1 MESTQA
7 NVTGIPM
14 DPSSMSR
21 SNVQTIGG
29 QGRSAKEAAS
39 EYMNAPRNGPG
50 LDDEVGIVS
59 GGGSNYRST
68 DKDDDINKLPQPA
81 AMVYGDKC
89 VLIDTQEA
97 SKPSKP
103 KGLRK
108 EQFDDIQDWKE
119 EEKEVISEINT
130 QAVTTQER
138 VSVTQPAVESGS
150 LDLMAEMPES
160 NLQITEVADP
170 TELELIPKAAHPAKV
185 RMTRKTR
192 GGTTPPKIIKEV
204 VEKVVYK
211 EKPKPVLKSVK
222 FKGSFG
228 TVTAGYLDVIIDGF
242 QLVLVADMQNDF
254 SYSPPDN
261 EEPIEVMVG
270 DKVYTC
276 LSLGINF
283 NLPAQ
288 NQNITVLM
296 IPSDTKE

>member
-29 QGRSAKEAAS
+29 QGRSVKEAAS

-68 DKDDDINKLPQPA
+68 DTDEDINKLPQPA
-81 AMVYGDKC
+81 AMIYGDKC
-89 VLIDTQEA
+89 VLINTQEA

-103 KGLRK
+103 QGLRK

-119 EEKEVISEINT
+119 EEKEVISETNKKE
-130 QAVTTQER
+130 ATTQES
-138 VSVTQPAVESGS
+138 VSVTQTTVESGT
-150 LDLMAEMPES
+150 LDLMSEMPES
-160 NLQITEVADP
+160 GLKITDIDEPAKLDLV
-170 TELELIPKAAHPAKV
+170 PKTQPVKV
-185 RMTRKTR
+185 RMTRKAR
-192 GGTTPPKIIKEV
+192 VGTAPTKIIKEV
-204 VEKVVYK
+204 VEKVIYK
-211 EKPKPVLKSVK
+211 ERPKPVLKSVR

-261 EEPIEVMVG
+261 EEPIEVMVD

-296 IPSDTKE
+296 IPAKGE

>member
-1 MESTQA
+1 MESIQA
-7 NVTGIPM
+7 NVTGIPT

-29 QGRSAKEAAS
+29 QGRSAKEVAR

-59 GGGSNYRST
+59 GEGGNYRST
-68 DKDDDINKLPQPA
+68 DTDDDINKLPQPA

-108 EQFDDIQDWKE
+108 EQYDDIQDWKE
-119 EEKEVISEINT
+119 EEEEVISETNKKE
-130 QAVTTQER
+130 VTTQES
-138 VSVTQPAVESGS
+138 VSVTQTVVESDT
-150 LDLMAEMPES
+150 LDLMSEMPES
-160 NLQITEVADP
+160 DLKITEVVD
-170 TELELIPKAAHPAKV
+170 TPKLDLVPKTRPVKV
-185 RMTRKTR
+185 RTTRKAR
-192 GGTTPPKIIKEV
+192 VGTTPPKVIKEV
-204 VEKVVYK
+204 VEKVIYK
-211 EKPKPVLKSVK
+211 ERPKPVLKSVR

-261 EEPIEVMVG
+261 EEPIEVIVE